1 MPATPTAHVP
11 LQAASV
17 PDPQM
22 SVDPST
28 RVPALRVLIV
38 DDEPLAR
45 VRLEDLL
52 AEEPGVTIVGSAEDG
67 DEAVDAIR
75 RLRPDL
81 VFLDV
86 QMPGRTGVEVVAA
99 VGADAMPAT
108 VFVTA
113 YDAYALAAF
122 DVAAVDYLVK
132 PYDDRRFRQAF
143 RRARDRLALDG
154 MRRLRGQL
162 LTMLDAA
169 GDDRRPT
176 GSGPASG
183 AVSDVHAP
191 QGDEAVPSPGVASSP
206 GLPAPRYVERIAVEV
221 RGRVRPIPVGEIEII
236 TASGIYAELH
246 VGDRRYLIRETM
258 QTLEERLDPERFM
271 RVHRSVIVRLDL
283 VESMLRGE
291 GGDYEVQLKGGGR
304 LKVSRSRRTALE
316 RWLGVSS

>member
-1 MPATPTAHVP
+1 
-11 LQAASV
+11 
-17 PDPQM
+17 M
-22 SVDPST
+22 SVDPSAQVAALH
-28 RVPALRVLIV
+28 VPALRVLIV

-67 DEAVDAIR
+67 DEAVEAIR
-75 RLRPDL
+75 RFRPDL

-86 QMPGRTGVEVVAA
+86 QMPGRTGIEVVHA

-108 VFVTA
+108 IFVTA

-132 PYDDRRFRQAF
+132 PYDDGRFRQAF

-162 LTMLDAA
+162 LTLLGAADAA
-169 GDDRRPT
+169 GDDRRPMAD
-176 GSGPASG
+176 GAASDPTAAIRAAYG
-183 AVSDVHAP
+183 GQETPPPDVAP
-191 QGDEAVPSPGVASSP
+191 SAPSP
-206 GLPAPRYVERIAVEV
+206 RYAERIAVEV
-221 RGRVRPIPVGEIEII
+221 RGRVRPIPVGEIDVI

-246 VGDRRYLIRETM
+246 VGDRRHLIRETM

-271 RVHRSVIVRLDL
+271 RVHRSVIVRLAL
-283 VESMLRGE
+283 VESLLRGE

-304 LKVSRSRRTALE
+304 LKVSRSRRAALE